1 MVDKLGKI
9 IEKLKWWTTSL
20 LVMIFNVI
28 QDEPGFASMGST
40 GGGGGGGSSSGGSSS
55 GGSGNLG
62 FDLIMTAGFFVGGF
76 LGSILSIIY
85 HWIIP
90 VDHNNV
96 DVRDFR
102 NYSDLLTP
110 NLTLETFNQLVD
122 QYGLNLEYKGS
133 SVVACG
139 QSLVEL
145 YAKAQFNYGDG
156 IRRLISGQYTTFD
169 AELKPLLGKTFYKT
183 MRKEMYMKA
192 AAGSLDDVVVS
203 SGHVNEAYKLSDNM
217 LLAKIDVTGF
227 DREVH
232 LDHDFDL
239 TFERQKWSDWVLFGR
254 KDNSSSW
261 KILNLIYGEH
271 FHLNGHDF
279 NHQKGLSD
287 AGYSEHDY
295 STEPMKEVYH
305 RNKLGLY
312 LRYMKSIWVLWA
324 ITMISVVLMVL
335 VAEIAYKLRWSD
347 KTYNILSSFVA
358 GLISLFVSWH
368 EAVNKTDNNKDKNDK
383 S

>member
-1 MVDKLGKI
+1 MVKKLGKI

-62 FDLIMTAGFFVGGF
+62 FDLIMIAGFFVGGF
-76 LGSILSIIY
+76 LGNILSIIY

-96 DVRDFR
+96 DVQDLR

-122 QYGLNLEYKGS
+122 QYGLKLEYKGS
-133 SVVACG
+133 SVVVCG

-169 AELKPLLGKTFYKT
+169 AELKPLLGEIFYKT

-192 AAGSLDDVVVS
+192 TAGSLDDVVVS

-217 LLAKIDVTGF
+217 LLAKVDVIGS
-227 DREVH
+227 DREVN
-232 LDHDFDL
+232 LDHDFDP

-279 NHQKGLSD
+279 NHQKGLFD

-312 LRYMKSIWVLWA
+312 MRYMKSIWVLWA
-324 ITMISVVLMVL
+324 ITVMSIVSMVL
-335 VAEIAYKLRWSD
+335 VAEIVYKLGWPD
-347 KTYNILSSFVA
+347 KTYNIVSSFVG
-358 GLISLFVSWH
+358 GLIAFFVSWH
-368 EAVNKTDNNKDKNDK
+368 EAINKTDNNNDKNGK

>member
-1 MVDKLGKI
+1 MEKLGKI

-62 FDLIMTAGFFVGGF
+62 FDLIMTSGFFVGGF

-90 VDHNNV
+90 VDHNNL
-96 DVRDFR
+96 DVQDLR

-169 AELKPLLGKTFYKT
+169 AELKPLLGKIFYKT

-192 AAGSLDDVVVS
+192 TAGSLDDVVVS

-227 DREVH
+227 DREVS
-232 LDHDFDL
+232 LDHDFDS

-271 FHLNGHDF
+271 FHLKGHDF

-295 STEPMKEVYH
+295 STEPMKEAYH

-312 LRYMKSIWVLWA
+312 LRYMKSIWVIWA
-324 ITMISVVLMVL
+324 ITMMSVLLMVL
-335 VAEIAYKLRWSD
+335 VVEIAYKLGWSD
-347 KTYNILSSFVA
+347 KTDNIVSSFVV

-368 EAVNKTDNNKDKNDK
+368 EAVEKTDKNNKNGE

>member
-1 MVDKLGKI
+1 
-9 IEKLKWWTTSL
+9 
-20 LVMIFNVI
+20 MIFNVI

-55 GGSGNLG
+55 GGSGNSG
-62 FDLIMTAGFFVGGF
+62 FDLSMTAGFLVGGF
-76 LGSILSIIY
+76 LGSTLSMIY

-96 DVRDFR
+96 DVQDLR
-102 NYSDLLTP
+102 NYSGLLTP

-156 IRRLISGQYTTFD
+156 IRRLISGQYKTFD
-169 AELKPLLGKTFYKT
+169 SELKPLLGNIFYKT

-192 AAGSLDDVVVS
+192 TAGSLDDVVVS

-217 LLAKIDVTGF
+217 FLAKIDVTGF
-227 DREVH
+227 DREVS
-232 LDHDFDL
+232 LDHDFDS

-254 KDNSSSW
+254 KDNISSW
-261 KILNLIYGEH
+261 KIINLIYGEH

-279 NHQKGLSD
+279 NHQRGLSD

-295 STEPMKEVYH
+295 STEPMKEAYH
-305 RNKLGLY
+305 RNKLGLKM
-312 LRYMKSIWVLWA
+312 RYMKSIWALLA
-324 ITMISVVLMVL
+324 ITMIFDLFLVL
-335 VAEIAYKLRWSD
+335 VAETAYKLGWSD
-347 KTYNILSSFVA
+347 KTDNIVSSFVA
-358 GLISLFVSWH
+358 GLIALFVSWH
-368 EAVNKTDNNKDKNDK
+368 EAVNKTDKNKDKNDK